1 MDKIDFDGMTGKNKV
16 LYEALWKGVNFD
28 APIEQ
33 TWNVK
38 YEKYSSN
45 SYSFSKAS
53 LLINIFNIKNPTLFE
68 KNIKWLLVALVTRV
82 IK

>member
-33 TWNVK
+33 TWNEK
-38 YEKYSSN
+38 YEKYSSIRTV
-45 SYSFSKAS
+45 FQKHHC
-53 LLINIFNIKNPTLFE
+53 LLIYSI
-68 KNIKWLLVALVTRV
+68 
-82 IK
+82 